1 MRDIKIQC
9 TIGPSCNDPQ
19 ILADMLEAGMDVAR
33 VNLSHGSAASQEDK
47 LANFCKAVKMTGKD
61 YASIMFDIRGPEIR
75 VKEIPDD
82 SLFVATGE
90 TLVLRCEGVE
100 ESDGEAEGA
109 SGAGGFGTIEHDPYG
124 NEFGSYTTHIV
135 RINYENLC
143 DEVVVGT
150 QILIDDGKINLTVE
164 SVKGRDIVCYIDR
177 GGQIKSRKGVNVPD
191 VKLQMDYLG
200 EDDRED
206 ILWCIENDVDYVACS
221 FIRRKADVQTVR
233 QLLDAG
239 GGEHIG
245 IIAKIENKEAV
256 SNLEAI
262 AEAADQVLVARG
274 DMGVEIGFER
284 VPAVQKR
291 IIRKCRELGKAVIIA
306 TQLIDSMTTNLTPTR
321 AEVSDIANAVFD
333 GATDLLVTGETAAG
347 KYPVAVV
354 REMAKIIEQAEYDA
368 EKYGDIL

>member
-9 TIGPSCNDPQ
+9 TIGPACNDPQ

-47 LANFCKAVKMTGKD
+47 LVNFRKAVRTSGKE
-61 YASIMFDIRGPEIR
+61 YAAIMFDIRGPEIR
-75 VKEIPDD
+75 VKEIPND
-82 SLFVATGE
+82 SIFAATGE

-100 ESDGEAEGA
+100 EGDGGA
-109 SGAGGFGTIEHDPYG
+109 AVEHDPYG
-124 NEFGSYTTHIV
+124 NQFGSYTTHIIRV
-135 RINYENLC
+135 NYENLC
-143 DEVVVGT
+143 DEVTTGT
-150 QILIDDGKINLTVE
+150 QILIDDGKVSLTVE
-164 SVKGRDIVCYIDR
+164 SVKGRDITCYVDR
-177 GGQIKSRKGVNVPD
+177 GGQIQSRKGVNVPD

-200 EDDRED
+200 EDDKED
-206 ILWCIENDVDYVACS
+206 ILWCIEHDVDYVACS
-221 FIRRKADVQTVR
+221 FIRRRADVQTVR
-233 QLLDAG
+233 QLLDAN

-245 IIAKIENKEAV
+245 IIAKIESKEAV

-262 AEAADQVLVARG
+262 ADAADQVLVARG
-274 DMGVEIGFER
+274 DLGVEIGFER

-291 IIRKCRELGKAVIIA
+291 IIRKCREMGKAVIIA

-347 KYPVAVV
+347 KHPVAVV

-368 EKYGDIL
+368 EKYGDML

>member
-1 MRDIKIQC
+1 MRDVKIQC

-47 LANFCKAVKMTGKD
+47 LVNFRRAVRMSGKE
-61 YASIMFDIRGPEIR
+61 YAAIMFDIRGPEIR
-75 VKEIPDD
+75 VKELPDD
-82 SLFVATGE
+82 SIFAATGE
-90 TLVLRCEGVE
+90 TLVLRCESVE
-100 ESDGEAEGA
+100 ESGEAP
-109 SGAGGFGTIEHDPYG
+109 EHDPYG
-124 NEFGSYTTHIV
+124 NQFGSYTTSIIRV
-135 RINYENLC
+135 NYENLA
-143 DEVVVGT
+143 DEVTTGT
-150 QILIDDGKINLTVE
+150 QVLIDDGKISLTVE
-164 SVKGRDIVCYIDR
+164 SVKGRDITCYVDR
-177 GGQIKSRKGVNVPD
+177 GGQIKSRKGVKVPD

-200 EDDRED
+200 EDDTED

-221 FIRRKADVQTVR
+221 FIRRKADVETVR
-233 QLLDAG
+233 RILDAN
-239 GGEHIG
+239 GGENIG
-245 IIAKIENKEAV
+245 IIAKIESKEAV

-262 AEAADQVLVARG
+262 AAAADQVLVARG
-274 DMGVEIGFER
+274 DLGVEIGFER

-291 IIRKCRELGKAVIIA
+291 IIRKCREMGKAVIIA
-306 TQLIDSMTTNLTPTR
+306 TQLIDSMTNSLTPTR

-368 EKYGDIL
+368 EKYGDML

>member
-1 MRDIKIQC
+1 MRDVKIQC
-9 TIGPSCNDPQ
+9 TIGPSCNDPE
-19 ILADMLEAGMDVAR
+19 ILKEMIEAGMSVAR

-47 LANFCKAVKMTGKD
+47 LINFRRAAKMSGAQD
-61 YASIMFDIRGPEIR
+61 AAIMFDIRGPEIR

-82 SLFVATGE
+82 SIFVATGE

-100 ESDGEAEGA
+100 ENGNTVEP
-109 SGAGGFGTIEHDPYG
+109 DPYG
-124 NEFGSYTTHIV
+124 NQFGSYTHSIIRV
-135 RINYENLC
+135 NYENLC
-143 DEVVVGT
+143 NEVETGT
-150 QILIDDGKINLTVE
+150 QILIDDGKISLTVE
-164 SVKGRDIVCYIDR
+164 SVKGRDITCYVDW

-191 VKLQMDYLG
+191 VKLQLDYLG
-200 EDDRED
+200 EDDIED
-206 ILWCIENDVDYVACS
+206 ILWSIEHGVDYIACS
-221 FIRRKADVQTVR
+221 FIRREADVLTVR
-233 QLLDAG
+233 QLLDAN

-245 IIAKIENKEAV
+245 IIAKLENKEAV
-256 SNLEAI
+256 SNLEGIA
-262 AEAADQVLVARG
+262 AEADQILVARG

-291 IIRKCRELGKAVIIA
+291 IIRKCREMGKAVIIA
-306 TQLIDSMTTNLTPTR
+306 TQLIESMTESLTPTR

-354 REMAKIIEQAEYDA
+354 REMAKIIQQAEYDA